1 MAISKKGF
9 RKIDVDGE
17 IFYWKIRKKISHEEA
32 HNTQYGVPIQH
43 QSDGQLLIA
52 YVGFCRS
59 RDYGRESVNSVTPS
73 IIKRCIPEAID
84 LGWKFDIP
92 GKPISLVNATL
103 TEHTKTGGW
112 SAG

>member
-17 IFYWKIRKKISHEEA
+17 TFYWKIRKKISHEEA
-32 HNTQYGVPIQH
+32 HNDQYGVPIQH
-43 QSDGQLLIA
+43 QSEGQLLIA

-59 RDYGRESVNSVTPS
+59 EGYGRQSVNSVTPS
-73 IIKRCIPEAID
+73 VIKRSILEAIG

-92 GKPISLVNATL
+92 GKPISLVNGTL
-103 TEHTKTGGW
+103 TVDTLTASWG
-112 SAG
+112 AG